1 MKPTTFLLVI
11 ILLMV
16 SMTTG
21 CKAGDTK
28 LTAAD
33 NGKTVEVKTGD
44 LVVVELEGNP
54 STGFNWEAKNLDTN
68 LLEQVGEP
76 EFKSAN
82 PGLIG
87 SSGTITLTFK
97 TLKAGTASLDL
108 IYHRSWE
115 TDVAPEAT
123 FSVSLAIK

>member
-97 TLKAGTASLDL
+97 TLKAGSASLDL